1 MMKKQGKGDGH
12 IIGPA
17 VDLKD
22 IKKEEKEDKKE
33 DKKGK

>member
-1 MMKKQGKGDGH
+1 MKKQGKGDGH

-22 IKKEEKEDKKE
+22 IKKEEEKEDKKE
-33 DKKGK
+33 DKKDK